1 MKVGEKVQID
11 ERNQKIIVQSQ
22 YDNNPYLDRIDKIRK
37 AGVGVHGE
45 NKLAG
50 SIPIHLL
57 KEICDKLGVRWDD
70 TEARKDIVK
79 KMLLSGDFDK
89 LRVWKGTF

>member
-1 MKVGEKVQID
+1 MKIGEKVHID
-11 ERNQKIIVQSQ
+11 ETNQKIHVEKLYS
-22 YDNNPYLDRIDKIRK
+22 NTPYLDRVAEINRQ
-37 AGVGVHGE
+37 GLGQSGE
-45 NKLAG
+45 NRLAG

-57 KEICDKLGVRWDD
+57 KQVCDKVGVRWDD
-70 TEARKDIVK
+70 VEARKEVVK

>member
-1 MKVGEKVQID
+1 MKIGEKVHFD
-11 ERNQKIIVQSQ
+11 EKDQKIHVEKLYS
-22 YDNNPYLDRIDKIRK
+22 NAPYLDRCEELRK
-37 AGVGVHGE
+37 AGLGVQGE
-45 NKLAG
+45 NRLAG

-57 KEICDKLGVRWDD
+57 KEVCDKLGVKWDD
-70 TEARKDIVK
+70 VEARKDVVK

>member
-1 MKVGEKVQID
+1 MKIGEKVHID
-11 ERNQKIIVQSQ
+11 EQNQKILVESIHSNQ
-22 YDNNPYLDRIDKIRK
+22 PYLDRVEEINKR
-37 AGVGVHGE
+37 GLGQTGE
-45 NKLAG
+45 NRLAG

-57 KEICDKLGVRWDD
+57 KQVCDKLGVKWDD
-70 TEARKDIVK
+70 VEARKDVVK